1 MELPLVA
8 GAVSII
14 AGGSNVCGL
23 QAASFSLSPAEV
35 QAVSNHSISHS
46 ISGLLRA
53 VLDAC
58 AQTIQVFRVS
68 SSQVES
74 SLESLSPKSES
85 SRVIVSASPSRVR
98 VVKVIFSAS
107 PSRVRVVKI
116 HDSSPT
122 RVESS

>member
-1 MELPLVA
+1 MGMELPLA
-8 GAVSII
+8 PGAVSII

-53 VLDAC
+53 VL
-58 AQTIQVFRVS
+58 VS